1 MNIAVVGSGYVGLV
15 SGTCYAESGNEV
27 FCVDIDQ
34 KRIAQLCE
42 GKIPI
47 YEPGLEELVRR
58 NMKEG
63 RLHFTTDINEAI
75 KQSMV
80 SYIAVGTPTSPSGAA
95 DLTAIFKAA
104 EDIAKAI
111 TGYHIVAV
119 KSTVPVGTNDRVRE
133 IVGKVA
139 KHRVDVCSV
148 PEFLKEGSAI
158 EDFMRPDRVVIG
170 SLSDQATAILR
181 ELHWPFTRTDNP
193 ILVMDPQAAEMTK
206 YACNARLALRISF
219 ITDIAQLCEAVG
231 AEINNVRRGLGSDS
245 RIGSS
250 FL

>member
-1 MNIAVVGSGYVGLV
+1 MNIAVVGTGYVGLV

-27 FCVDIDQ
+27 ICVDIDK

-63 RLHFTTDINEAI
+63 RLHFTTDVAEAV

-80 SYIAVGTPTSPSGAA
+80 SYIAVGTPMSPSGAA
-95 DLTAIFKAA
+95 DLTAIFLAA
-104 EDIAKAI
+104 EDVAKAV
-111 TGYHIVAV
+111 TGYHIIAV

-170 SLSDQATAILR
+170 
-181 ELHWPFTRTDNP
+181 
-193 ILVMDPQAAEMTK
+193 
-206 YACNARLALRISF
+206 
-219 ITDIAQLCEAVG
+219 
-231 AEINNVRRGLGSDS
+231 
-245 RIGSS
+245 
-250 FL
+250 